1 MNKEIFWAGA
11 FMQIIHVFVLI
22 ALFVPWTIDLF
33 VKIVLGTLYG
43 LFNIASIILIIVGLA
58 SKKKD
63 DAN

>member
-11 FMQIIHVFVLI
+11 VMQIIHVFVLI